1 MAALTVQPFTLTGV
15 AVTTAAAAGG
25 GDTFANDATEKTFLY
40 VNNGGGGGIT
50 VTITAQTTSITTT
63 GYGLVTIEDRTY
75 SVGAGEA
82 WYMGPFDKDAWNNS
96 SGSVEV
102 GYSGVTSV
110 TVAAIR
116 MS

>member
-1 MAALTVQPFTLTGV
+1 MAALTVQTFTLTGV
-15 AVTTAAAAGG
+15 AVTTTAAAGG
-25 GDTFANDATEKTFLY
+25 GDTFTNDATQQTFLY
-40 VNNGGGGGIT
+40 ILNGGGGAIT
-50 VTITAQTTSITTT
+50 VTVTAQTTSINTT

-82 WYMGPFDKDAWNNS
+82 WYIGPFDKDAWNNT
-96 SGSVEV
+96 SGAVEV
-102 GYSGVTSV
+102 GYSGVTTV